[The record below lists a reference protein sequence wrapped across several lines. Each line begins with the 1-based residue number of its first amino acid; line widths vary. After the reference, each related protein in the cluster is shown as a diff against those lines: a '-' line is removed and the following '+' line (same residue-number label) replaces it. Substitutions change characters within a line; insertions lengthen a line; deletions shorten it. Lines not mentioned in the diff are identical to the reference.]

1 MVLFIAMMFAVF
13 AVITMRD
20 VQTRLIHI
28 GDLLLLCA
36 IRIALLAASSI
47 SALAINAEWWGTRA
61 LLSSLALAFVL
72 AGAFHLLGRLVSKAA
87 GGPALGKGDTYL
99 LAVCCL
105 FLNPESVEVYFFLVA
120 IFGIVLSLIWLI
132 AKKDKTFPFAPALVW
147 PCWLVLLMT

>member
-20 VQTRLIHI
+20 VRTRLIHV
-28 GDLLLLCA
+28 GDLLSLCA
-36 IRIALLAASSI
+36 IRVALLAMSSI
-47 SALAINAEWWGTRA
+47 SALAIDAARWGIGA
-61 LLSSLALAFVL
+61 LLDSLALALVL
-72 AGAFHLLGRLVSKAA
+72 AGAFYLLGRLVSKAA

-105 FLNPESVEVYFFLVA
+105 FLNLESVEVYFFLVA
-120 IFGIVLSLIWLI
+120 IFGIALSLIWLI

-147 PCWLVLLMT
+147 PCWLVTLMT